1 MDKLDAV
8 LASLAVACQL
18 LIGAAF
24 LIGSQSDPS
33 SSAAVPTLQAV
44 NRTLEEIQ
52 ADYVE
57 NRHTDLA
64 TSVGVARA
72 MLFGLQ
78 DRNRSLEAE
87 KRTDAVL
94 SVVSMVLLAIVVC
107 RLHAKTR
114 NERGQ
119 GRQARVS

>member
-57 NRHTDLA
+57 NRHTDCGGD
-64 TSVGVARA
+64 V
-72 MLFGLQ
+72 LQ
-78 DRNRSLEAE
+78 PAAS
-87 KRTDAVL
+87 K
-94 SVVSMVLLAIVVC
+94 AILPADVDC
-107 RLHAKTR
+107 ASRFL
-114 NERGQ
+114 G
-119 GRQARVS
+119 